1 MSTVP
6 NDLAAAWRTVL
17 PRDDPDFSM
26 AAAVRKYLDEGWTL
40 GLDGFYAHA
49 RRRGVSLPSQGWKI
63 HVAARPDNAAAVLAR
78 CAPVLVQAGAPFK
91 FAQDLAV
98 AYVLVSGR
106 YERTGIA
113 KFLTAY
119 PASSA
124 ECASLLAD
132 LADVTAGLQAAVITG
147 DARYR
152 ADAPVYYRYGAI
164 AAPASLADDGR
175 IIHPLRAPD
184 GTLTT
189 DNRITFRLP
198 PWVSPLSL
206 PRSPEVSPCP
216 PGACAGKRSAGNGA
230 AVLGPYR
237 VLSAIQQSGK
247 GGVFRAAD
255 SADGSRVIVK
265 QARAHTGV
273 RIGGGDAR
281 DQLHAEAEA
290 LRALEHTGRV
300 PRVLRVFDTAG
311 SSFLVTEEIPGEPL
325 RAWLRARWRPPNGPP
340 AEAKHVAAD
349 LAAAVRDIHA
359 VGWAVGDLS
368 PGNCIVSPDPGASG
382 GLVVRLV
389 DLGGAARTGRA
400 TTGEH
405 TSGYGAPEVSR
416 LGPGSGVAEPASDCY
431 ALGGLLFFLAT
442 AADPPDGTDGHAGPA
457 CAARL
462 SLAAPAN
469 HVASTVADLAGA
481 LLAAK
486 PERRPAAACAA
497 EWIIRAARGKVAGHR
512 DQLTGADAGDC
523 RRRLAELLADGIG
536 QLCRTRDGQASPE
549 LWPVPPWQAGYD
561 QASFYH
567 GSGGPLAAL
576 TRAAERGM
584 VPPREVA
591 ASAKWLAA
599 AARRSPRILPGLH
612 SGRGGVVWVL
622 ADAARVTGDAELS
635 REALVLARGLPVDG
649 PAGLAHGSAG
659 AGLALLRLWT
669 AGGADDAADQIRRL
683 ADRLAGLPGEAEL
696 SPADAAGT
704 AVFLAAAGKALGGR
718 SWLAAADDLLAS
730 AVAQATRR
738 LSALAEVPVSEAIAA
753 LSAEHGVA
761 SVLSCAAA
769 AAAHGLAWPSDL
781 AVRAAAAFEDYA
793 PAAPSGYAH
802 GVAGWLDALTS
813 LEALDGSL
821 APGARTRLA
830 AELVARSRPAA
841 AGRLIPDDS
850 GTGPAAEFAH
860 GSAGVLY
867 AMSRFVHGGAA
878 LWELPC

>member
-1 MSTVP
+1 VP
-6 NDLAAAWRTVL
+6 NDLVAAWRVAL
-17 PRDDPDFSM
+17 PRDPGFSM
-26 AAAVRKYLDEGWTL
+26 AAAVRKYLDGVPGWTL
-40 GLDGFYAHA
+40 DLDGFYAHA
-49 RRRGVSLPSQGWKI
+49 RRRGVSLPGQGWKI
-63 HVAARPDNAAAVLAR
+63 HVAARPDNAAATLER
-78 CAPVLVQAGAPFK
+78 CAPVLVRAGAPFK

-98 AYVLVSGR
+98 AYALVSGR

-113 KFLTAY
+113 KFITAY
-119 PASSA
+119 PGSSA

-132 LADVTAGLQAAVITG
+132 LADATAGLQAAVITG

-152 ADAPVYYRYGAI
+152 ADAPVYYRYGVI
-164 AAPASLADDGR
+164 AATASLADDGR

-189 DNRITFRLP
+189 DNRTTFRPP
-198 PWVSPLSL
+198 PWVPPLDL
-206 PRSPEVSPCP
+206 PRHPEVCSPAQ
-216 PGACAGKRSAGNGA
+216 GGSGEKRSAGNGA

-255 SADGSRVIVK
+255 SADGSHVIVK
-265 QARAHTGV
+265 QARVHTGV

-311 SSFLVTEEIPGEPL
+311 SSFLVTEEIPGETL
-325 RAWLRARWRPPNGPP
+325 RAWLRARWRPRCGPP
-340 AEAKHVAAD
+340 AQALRVAAD
-349 LAAAVRDIHA
+349 LAAAVREIHA
-359 VGWAVGDLS
+359 DGWAVGDLS
-368 PGNCIVSPDPGASG
+368 PGNCIVSPDPGAPG

-442 AADPPDGTDGHAGPA
+442 AADPPDGADGHAGPA

-469 HVASTVADLAGA
+469 HVASTVAGLAGA
-481 LLAAK
+481 LLAAE
-486 PERRPAAACAA
+486 PERRPTACAA
-497 EWIIRAARGKVAGHR
+497 ERIIRAATGKAPGQR
-512 DQLTGADAGDC
+512 DKLAGADASDC

-536 QLCRTRDGQASPE
+536 QLRRTRDGQASPE
-549 LWPVPPWQAGYD
+549 LWPVPPWQARYD

-567 GSGGPLAAL
+567 GSGGPLAVL

-584 VPPREVA
+584 APPVEVA
-591 ASAKWLAA
+591 AAARWLAA
-599 AARRSPRILPGLH
+599 AARLSPRILPGLH

-635 REALVLARGLPVDG
+635 REALVLARGLPADG
-649 PAGLAHGSAG
+649 SAGLAHGSAG

-683 ADRLAGLPGEAEL
+683 ADRLAHPAVAAEP

-718 SWLAAADDLLAS
+718 SWLGAADDLLAS
-730 AVAQATRR
+730 AVARATWR
-738 LSALAEVPVSEAIAA
+738 LSALAAVPVSEAIAA
-753 LSAEHGVA
+753 LSAEQGVA
-761 SVLSCAAA
+761 CVLSCAAA
-769 AAAHGLAWPSDL
+769 AAAYGLAWPSGL
-781 AVRAAAAFEDYA
+781 AARAAAAFEDYA
-793 PAAPSGYAH
+793 AAAPSGYAH

-841 AGRLIPDDS
+841 AGGLVPDDS

-867 AMSRFVHGGAA
+867 AISRFLHGGAA
-878 LWELPC
+878 LWEVPC